1 MIDQSVTIQALLKQQ
16 KILPLF
22 YHSNPITSVLITQAL
37 YDAGIRMV
45 EFTNRGSSAKEC
57 FQALVEAR
65 KISMPELILAVGTI
79 ATADDAKDFIRA
91 GADVLISPFF
101 DKEVARIAK
110 EKSVLWIPGC
120 MTPTEIHNA
129 IDAGCSIVKL
139 FPGNVLKPDFVIAV
153 KPLFTETQFIITG
166 GVEPDASNIKTW
178 LEAGALATG
187 LGSKLITKQIL
198 EKGLYEEL
206 QLQTTKLLESLQ

>member
-1 MIDQSVTIQALLKQQ
+1 MIDQSATIQALLKQQ

-22 YHSNPITSVLITQAL
+22 YHPNSTTAVLITQAL
-37 YDAGIRMV
+37 YDAGIRIV

-65 KISMPELILAVGTI
+65 KVLMPELILAVGTI
-79 ATADDAKDFIRA
+79 GSADDARDFITA

-101 DKEVARIAK
+101 DKEIAQVAK

-120 MTPTEIHNA
+120 MTPTEIHHA
-129 IDAGCSIVKL
+129 VDTGCSIVKL
-139 FPGNVLKPDFVIAV
+139 FPGNVLKPDFLIAV
-153 KPLFTETQFIITG
+153 KPLFDKTQFIITG
-166 GVEPDASNIKTW
+166 GVEPESGNIKIW

-206 QLQTTKLLESLQ
+206 QLQTMKLLASLQ